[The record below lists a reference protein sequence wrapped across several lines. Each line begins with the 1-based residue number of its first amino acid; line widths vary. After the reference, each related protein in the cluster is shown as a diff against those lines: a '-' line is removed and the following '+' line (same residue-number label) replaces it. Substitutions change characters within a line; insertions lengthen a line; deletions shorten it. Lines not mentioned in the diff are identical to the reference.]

1 MRFSVVIPVYN
12 KEKYLKQ
19 TLDSV
24 LNQTMHDYEVIIVD
38 DCSTDGSVEI
48 AKKYE
53 TDKRFHVYT
62 KINEGVSAT
71 RNYGIR
77 KAKGDYVCFLD
88 ADDLWLDT
96 YLEETD
102 RLLKIYGD
110 MNFVCHAYKL
120 FCDNPQDIIGQADLS
135 MFFKE
140 SSCKIDYYRFSFLSN
155 RSIALT
161 SGVAIKRSH
170 LLSLDYLF
178 PEGVSMGEDADL
190 WCRAAAKEN
199 IIYDNKPLFLYRCFA
214 DGSLSFMGGSVKKS
228 FPYWKWYSM
237 PCYSQY
243 KDKYTTLMIYA
254 VAKKG
259 LKSKEYADVKSWL
272 SKAKGTTLFVKRV
285 LLYIRSLL

>member
-38 DCSTDGSVEI
+38 DCSTDRSVEI
-48 AKKYE
+48 AKMYE

-96 YLEETD
+96 YLEETE
-102 RLLKIYGD
+102 RLLKFYGD
-110 MNFVCHAYKL
+110 MDFVCHAYKL
-120 FCDNPQDIIGQADLS
+120 FRDNPQNIIGQADLT

-140 SSCKIDYYRFSFLSN
+140 NSCKIDYYRFSFLSK
-155 RSIALT
+155 RSVALT
-161 SGVAIKRSH
+161 SGVVIKRSH

-190 WCRAAAKEN
+190 WCRAVAKEK
-199 IIYDNKPLFLYRCFA
+199 IIYDNKPLFLYRWFA
-214 DGSLSFMGGSVKKS
+214 DGCLSLMGESIKNS

-237 PCYSQY
+237 PCYSKY
-243 KDKYTTLMIYA
+243 KDKYTTMMLYA
-254 VAKKG
+254 TARNG
-259 LKSKEYADVKSWL
+259 LRSMEYTDMRLFL
-272 SKAKGTTLFVKRV
+272 SKAKGTTLLIKRF
-285 LLYIRSLL
+285 LLYIMSFL